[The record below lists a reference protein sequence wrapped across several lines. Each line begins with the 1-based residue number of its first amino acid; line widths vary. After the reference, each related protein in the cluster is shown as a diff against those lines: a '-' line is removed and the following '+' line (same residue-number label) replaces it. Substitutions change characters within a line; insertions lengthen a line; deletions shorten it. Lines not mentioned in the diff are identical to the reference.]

1 MAVGFAARRAI
12 MTLFALI
19 SLAALIGF
27 IGQRPS
33 TSTAATPSARMTL
46 SAPTTVRGGIFFQS
60 RISIRA
66 LTSVEHPRIVLEQG
80 WVEGLQVNSIEPAA
94 ESESSREGRIVLSYG
109 KLEAGELLRVW
120 LQFEVNPTNVGNR
133 SYTVELD
140 DGVRPLARIPRT
152 LRVLP

>member
-1 MAVGFAARRAI
+1 MRPVAPHAARVAVNRVGMAEPDLFTSVTARSRGMTVGVTARGVI

-19 SLAALIGF
+19 SFAALIGF

-66 LTSVEHPRIVLEQG
+66 LATIEHPRLVLDSG
-80 WVEGLQVNSIEPAA
+80 WTEGL
-94 ESESSREGRIVLSYG
+94 
-109 KLEAGELLRVW
+109 
-120 LQFEVNPTNVGNR
+120 
-133 SYTVELD
+133 
-140 DGVRPLARIPRT
+140 
-152 LRVLP
+152 